1 MSAINRMNTDILP
14 KNFLMTLKS
23 GINELT
29 RIENSE
35 EQDACKDEQIG
46 GPSHPSLWV
55 IKRIAGRTDFVY
67 QILDEYDGDKDID
80 KLLADSEM
88 HVLTGKYLFYHD
100 PCIFYRIHAEE
111 NPQECDE
118 EKRKD
123 DSRHPD
129 ASVFNGEI
137 SRLEG
142 GGFYVGGREIGFFLF
157 L

>member
-1 MSAINRMNTDILP
+1 M
-14 KNFLMTLKS
+14 
-23 GINELT
+23 
-29 RIENSE
+29 IE
-35 EQDACKDEQIG
+35 
-46 GPSHPSLWV
+46 
-55 IKRIAGRTDFVY
+55 RIAGRTDFVY

-100 PCIFYRIHAEE
+100 PRIFYRIHAEE

-123 DSRHPD
+123 DSCQPD
-129 ASVFNGEI
+129 ASVFHGEI
-137 SRLEG
+137 SRLKG
-142 GGFYVGGREIGFFLF
+142 GGFYVGGREFGFFLF